1 MLTNNFTQKNRV
13 YAPIII
19 GVVLLVSLVAYPQY
33 SRYLDK
39 SSTLSVLEKTKEEK
53 QKQINIIKDMQTLFA
68 GSGSSEFKT
77 KVNKFNH
84 PFNTSDIMEVV
95 MLNKYTKSTALT
107 PAAINIWGI
116 SVSEGNKLP
125 SGLSF
130 GTVTMNISADSPEQ
144 IVDYITYLTT
154 ESSLPFTIDSI
165 NLPLDTANTN
175 QNPTAISLSIT
186 LWVYYYE

>member
-19 GVVLLVSLVAYPQY
+19 GVVLLLVSLVAYPQY

-107 PAAINIWGI
+107 PAAINI
-116 SVSEGNKLP
+116 
-125 SGLSF
+125 
-130 GTVTMNISADSPEQ
+130 
-144 IVDYITYLTT
+144 
-154 ESSLPFTIDSI
+154 
-165 NLPLDTANTN
+165 
-175 QNPTAISLSIT
+175 
-186 LWVYYYE
+186 